1 MRSNRASFSMLASQ
15 EENADILWIS
25 TTRTSISVATRMCQS
40 ARNVNFGASM
50 YSRDRLLLALRV
62 LSAVTY
68 DDRCDDRDLTELRH
82 LAECEQ
88 ERQLPLDDLACAV
101 IWREIRVCRALNTQ
115 PAGVFS

>member
-1 MRSNRASFSMLASQ
+1 MPIFFGSLPHEPASLSRTECVNPLGT
-15 EENADILWIS
+15 S
-25 TTRTSISVATRMCQS
+25 TSERL
-40 ARNVNFGASM
+40 M

-101 IWREIRVCRALNTQ
+101 IWREIRVWRALNTQ
-115 PAGVFS
+115 PAGVFN